1 MLVERKTVKRTRIAV
16 VKKVTRRR
24 RTAQVGVAKRA
35 PIVMDK
41 ADNSAVTLAI
51 AKVGAKY
58 AKMLNLLSQ

>member
-24 RTAQVGVAKRA
+24 RTAQAGFVKKA

-51 AKVGAKY
+51 AKAGAKY